1 MARLLVSLAAAF
13 YAAIVDRV
21 VAVSST
27 ETAEAVKI
35 TENVFRAVNIALVNE
50 LKIIYS
56 KMNINVFEVIEAAKT
71 KPFGYM
77 AFYPGP
83 GLGGHCIPIDPF
95 YLTWKAREHGINTR
109 FIELAGEINADMPR
123 YVVDRLANVVDRCKG
138 IGLSN
143 ARVLVVGVAY
153 KKDVD
158 DMRESPALVI
168 IELLK
173 ARGTAVDYY
182 DPYVS
187 VIPQTREHRDLAGM
201 RSISIDP
208 PTIASY
214 DAVLIVTDHSEI
226 DWQALVDAAQ
236 LVVDTRNATAKV
248 IGGKGKIFFA

>member
-1 MARLLVSLAAAF
+1 MDCLA
-13 YAAIVDRV
+13 
-21 VAVSST
+21 S
-27 ETAEAVKI
+27 
-35 TENVFRAVNIALVNE
+35 
-50 LKIIYS
+50 
-56 KMNINVFEVIEAAKT
+56 
-71 KPFGYM
+71 
-77 AFYPGP
+77 
-83 GLGGHCIPIDPF
+83 
-95 YLTWKAREHGINTR
+95 
-109 FIELAGEINADMPR
+109 
-123 YVVDRLANVVDRCKG
+123 VVDRCKG

-143 ARVLVVGVAY
+143 AKVIVVGVAY

-182 DPYVS
+182 DPYVPA
-187 VIPQTREHRDLAGM
+187 IPKTRAHPDLAGM

-248 IGGKGKIFFA
+248 TGGKGKIYFA